1 MRKLILLVEVDENF
15 PINEDMGTIDYLE
28 QEFDWLNDSGIY
40 FHYITAPFSLL
51 LSLFPVNYLKFW
63 LNHVLYFQPL
73 YYMYQHIYRL
83 LNCRL

>member
-40 FHYITAPFSLL
+40 LDQARIVDEDDTEDKELMELIDKIF
-51 LSLFPVNYLKFW
+51 
-63 LNHVLYFQPL
+63 
-73 YYMYQHIYRL
+73 
-83 LNCRL
+83 